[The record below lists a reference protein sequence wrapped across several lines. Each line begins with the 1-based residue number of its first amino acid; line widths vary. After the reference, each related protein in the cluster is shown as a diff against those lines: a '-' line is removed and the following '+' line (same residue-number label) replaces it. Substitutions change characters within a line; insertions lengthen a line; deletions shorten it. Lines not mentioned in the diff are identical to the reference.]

1 MDAEI
6 RPISDDEVDAF
17 LRVIPSVAGLPMWE
31 PDPVAW
37 WSGPGV
43 GPVFGG
49 TPSPADLRSYR
60 SDLTERDRTQ
70 AAFVAGKLAG
80 TSLVLSLELTIPG
93 RGPVPMGGVTAV
105 GVLPTHRRQGLLR
118 GMMRAVLDNCRDRGE
133 MLAALNASEG
143 GIYGRFGFGPATFQV
158 RWELD
163 RTRAALAQRP
173 ENRGQVELVGA
184 ADATAAGSDC
194 TTGSGR
200 AARARSAPIP
210 ASGITWPGRR
220 TRATMAPGPSCS
232 SCIPARQARPTVPP
246 SSGFRG
252 RPTRPPAGSS
262 RSTGW
267 RPRRRRPTPTS
278 GPSWPTST

>member
-31 PDPVAW
+31 PEPAAW

-49 TPSPADLRSYR
+49 IPGNAELRRYR

-80 TSLVLSLELTIPG
+80 TSAVLSLELTVPG

-118 GMMRAVLDNCRDRGE
+118 GMMRAVLDDCRDRGE
-133 MLAALNASEG
+133 TLAALNASEA

-163 RTRAALAQRP
+163 RARAALARVP
-173 ENRGQVELVGA
+173 EHPGQVELVGA
-184 ADATAAGSDC
+184 AAAK
-194 TTGSGR
+194 
-200 AARARSAPIP
+200 AA
-210 ASGITWPGRR
+210 
-220 TRATMAPGPSCS
+220 
-232 SCIPARQARPTVPP
+232 
-246 SSGFRG
+246 
-252 RPTRPPAGSS
+252 
-262 RSTGW
+262 
-267 RPRRRRPTPTS
+267 
-278 GPSWPTST
+278 